1 MKELNP
7 PSKWNSVN
15 APLYIE
21 ELTKMTNS
29 KVYVHDKEFVITQ
42 LIKVCSIHL
51 LHIKDKDQPGLGN

>member
-7 PSKWNSVN
+7 PSKWNSVT
-15 APLYIE
+15 APLYTE

-29 KVYVHDKEFVITQ
+29 KVYVHNKEFVIAQ
-42 LIKVCSIHL
+42 LIEVCDIHL